1 MATIPF
7 KATDEFILVV
17 GESLGERGSG
27 WMANTLYLREL
38 LGREEGAPPPVDLA
52 HERKVGDFV
61 RGLIQQGRVTACH
74 DVSDGGLMIA
84 LTEMAMASGIGFE
97 ITCDPGPRHAYLFGE
112 DQGRY
117 IVTVK
122 ENDVP
127 TVTAA
132 AEDAGVPVHVLG
144 YTNGAHVIV
153 NGETGP
159 TVDELRAINERWLP
173 ELMAADMVEP
183 GGAQAE

>member
-1 MATIPF
+1 M
-7 KATDEFILVV
+7 
-17 GESLGERGSG
+17 
-27 WMANTLYLREL
+27 YLREL
-38 LGREEGAPPPVDLA
+38 LGREEGAPPPVDLT

-61 RGLIQQGRVTACH
+61 RGLIQKGSVTACH

-122 ENDVP
+122 ENDVSA
-127 TVTAA
+127 VTGAA
-132 AEDAGVPVHVLG
+132 DKADVSARILG
-144 YTNGAHVIV
+144 FTNGDTITV
-153 NGETGP
+153 NGESGP
-159 TVDELRAINERWLP
+159 TVSELRAINERWLP
-173 ELMAADMVEP
+173 DLMAAEVVETGSAP
-183 GGAQAE
+183 AE